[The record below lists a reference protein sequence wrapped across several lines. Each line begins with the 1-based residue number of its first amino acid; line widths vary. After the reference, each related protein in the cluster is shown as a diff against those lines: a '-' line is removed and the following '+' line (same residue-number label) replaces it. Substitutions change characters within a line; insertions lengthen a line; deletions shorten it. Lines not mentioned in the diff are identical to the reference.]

1 MDTIIVGVDGS
12 DTASKAAKTAA
23 TLASALGYE
32 LIVVSAFSSTE
43 RPQTARPFDGL
54 DLTASDT
61 ALKIA
66 EQAIG
71 DLPADFASLPTTAR
85 SEFGKPADV
94 LVSVAE
100 KIGASIIVV
109 GNKRV
114 QGVARVLG
122 SIAADVAHRAPCDV
136 YIAHTH

>member
-1 MDTIIVGVDGS
+1 
-12 DTASKAAKTAA
+12 A
-23 TLASALGYE
+23 
-32 LIVVSAFSSTE
+32 
-43 RPQTARPFDGL
+43 
-54 DLTASDT
+54 

-71 DLPADFASLPTTAR
+71 DLSTDLASLPTTPR

-100 KIGASIIVV
+100 ELGASIIVV